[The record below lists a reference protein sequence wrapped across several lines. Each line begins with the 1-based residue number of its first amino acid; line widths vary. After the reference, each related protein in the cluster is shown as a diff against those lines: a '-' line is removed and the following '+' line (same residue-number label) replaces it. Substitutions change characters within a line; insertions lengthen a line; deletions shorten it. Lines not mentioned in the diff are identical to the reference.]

1 MWRMHSTLRI
11 TALLLLALPA
21 SVHAVQV
28 CDVDGQHVNPANGNT
43 TAGKTGLM
51 RCRDGADGRLMR
63 EQELRGG
70 VFIGVVRHYRD
81 GFLQRE
87 HQVNERG
94 NRDGLARE
102 FAATT
107 TPNQLLLEETLRDGT
122 AVGLARAWHPNG
134 RLRRV
139 SFSDDAGREVALAR
153 YTPQGQLGELR
164 CGPRSV
170 LKPDVADDALCGHA
184 ADKPVTVALYADDGT
199 LRSRLTHERGERRRN
214 ELLWDNGQLREQQEM
229 GPAGGSER
237 SFSADGVKRR
247 EQRWVAVG
255 DGTRSRRVTTLD
267 QEFHESGKLVRERRW
282 RVTERG
288 SELELE
294 QTWYLNGQAKARL
307 EYLSSESQP
316 ARRDTAFHDNG
327 KMAAEGLWLLKGR
340 YDTVASGIHKQFD
353 EAGRLRRERHHDGR
367 GRVNRE
373 RDLDEA
379 GAVTRDEEV
388 FEDGSRKALGR

>member
-1 MWRMHSTLRI
+1 MHSR
-11 TALLLLALPA
+11 LPA
-21 SVHAVQV
+21 PALFLLFFALTASAHAVQV
-28 CDVDGQHVNPANGNT
+28 CDLDGQSVNPANGNT

-51 RCRDGADGRLMR
+51 RCRDGAGGPLQR
-63 EQELRGG
+63 EQELRNG
-70 VFIGVVRHYRD
+70 VFMGLVRQYRD

-94 NRDGLARE
+94 NRDGIARE
-102 FAATT
+102 YAATAS
-107 TPNQLLLEETLRDGT
+107 PNQLLLEETMRDGSN
-122 AVGLARAWHPNG
+122 VGLTRAWHPNG

-139 SFSDDAGREVALAR
+139 SFMDDGGRELASAR
-153 YTPQGQLGELR
+153 FTPQGQLSELR
-164 CGPRSV
+164 CGPRPV

-184 ADKPVTVALYADDGT
+184 SDKPVTVGLHGEDGT
-199 LRSRLTHERGERRRN
+199 LRSRLTHERGERRRS
-214 ELLWDNGQLREQQEM
+214 ELLWGNGQVRELQEM
-229 GPAGGSER
+229 GTTDGSER

-247 EQRWVAVG
+247 EQRWVAAA

-282 RVTERG
+282 RVTDRG
-288 SELELE
+288 GELELE
-294 QTWYLNGQAKARL
+294 HTWYLNGQPKARL
-307 EYLSSESQP
+307 DYLSVDNQP
-316 ARRDTAFHDNG
+316 ARRDTQFHDNG
-327 KMAAEGLWLLKGR
+327 KPASEGLWLLKGR
-340 YDTVASGIHKQFD
+340 YDTVASGVHKQFD
-353 EAGRLRRERHHDGR
+353 DTGRLRRERFHDGR